1 MTSFR
6 QSKYWT
12 RPSDYQN
19 KVQWNQYHPCNQEQS
34 FVEIRKSRKG
44 TRLNVPETFYTE
56 QIEQPFIET
65 IPILPAGGCCDM
77 EYVMYRRQNALKRQ
91 IPTNRNTCCSD
102 RIRYSPSVTINIGTP
117 QTFNQTQYR
126 GACRANISYS
136 TISIN
141 PTVVSEEPFV
151 KKEFIPLGLNCCG
164 QSKCEHTQMREQNVF
179 SLEPEPINKLVDEK
193 GFVYV
198 TKPPTISP
206 LKECWKIFTCKK
218 KLKKTDT
225 YMPSVMT
232 KAEPKECKVCPKDS
246 TIQVRESEL
255 YRISRNQAYA
265 IRSKLSTIT
274 ESEVTVSEY
283 SSEEFVSEA
292 DKDKK
297 EKKKLQCPQKSY
309 DGIGKVLQEASLHS
323 AKYSST
329 IYQSPQYYQQPE
341 GIHRWVCKPVEE
353 NKRLFSSI
361 GNKKYI
367 CYKES

>member
-1 MTSFR
+1 MTSCR

-19 KVQWNQYHPCNQEQS
+19 KVQWNQNHPCSQERS

-44 TRLNVPETFYTE
+44 TRLNLPETFYTE
-56 QIEQPFIET
+56 QMEQTFIES

-77 EYVMYRRQNALKRQ
+77 EYVMYRRQNTLKRQ
-91 IPTNRNTCCSD
+91 ISTKHNTCCSD
-102 RIRYSPSVTINIGTP
+102 QLRYSPSVTINIGTP
-117 QTFNQTQYR
+117 QPRYH
-126 GACRANISYS
+126 GACQANISYS

-151 KKEFIPLGLNCCG
+151 KKEYIPLGLNCCG
-164 QSKCEHTQMREQNVF
+164 KSKCEHIQSREQRVY
-179 SLEPEPINKLVDEK
+179 SLEPEPFNKPADEK

-232 KAEPKECKVCPKDS
+232 RAEQKECKVCPKES
-246 TIQVRESEL
+246 KIQVRESEL
-255 YRISRNQAYA
+255 YRNSRNQAYA

-283 SSEEFVSEA
+283 SSEEFVSEVN
-292 DKDKK
+292 KDKK
-297 EKKKLQCPQKSY
+297 EKKKFEYPHKSY
-309 DGIGKVLQEASLHS
+309 TGTGKAIEDVSLHS

-341 GIHRWVCKPVEE
+341 RIHRWVCKPVEE

-361 GNKKYI
+361 GAKKYI
-367 CYKES
+367 CYKESLE